1 MKCASD
7 PHGFCRGIFI
17 LKIMSKKI
25 ICGIYKI
32 TSPTG
37 RIYIGQSVDIY
48 HRFKTYNRMYVKN
61 EGQTKLHRS
70 FLKHG
75 VENHTFEIIEEC
87 SEEGLNC
94 RERYW
99 QDFYDILNGGL
110 NCRLTKVGDRSGK
123 VSAETLSK
131 MSEASMG
138 NQHWLGKTH
147 TQETKDKIG
156 DANRG
161 RKHSNE
167 VNKSKGRKGSSPP
180 LKGKFSKDNPL
191 SIPIIQLDLEDNIIA
206 NWDCLM
212 DVKRALGFN
221 ICNINSCLK
230 GKLKTSSGFKWRYL
244 SSYIEDSPTY
254 SPL

>member
-1 MKCASD
+1 MKE
-7 PHGFCRGIFI
+7 
-17 LKIMSKKI
+17 I

-32 TSPTG
+32 TNPSG
-37 RIYIGQSVDIY
+37 KVYIGEALDI
-48 HRFKTYNRMYVKN
+48 HRRWKHYKGLHCKRQPPIYNS
-61 EGQTKLHRS
+61 L
-70 FLKHG
+70 LKYG
-75 VENHTFEIIEEC
+75 VENHLFEIVEEC
-87 SEEGLNC
+87 ALDELKC

-99 QDFYDILNGGL
+99 QEFYDILNGGL

-167 VNKSKGRKGSSPP
+167 VNKSKGRKGSIPP